1 MKRTAI
7 VLASLL
13 TVACSSAHKTDSS
26 HVSQMNENRGASA
39 SSVTTGADASVAVDL
54 SSLNAE
60 IQRLQQQSDYFDFD
74 KSAIK
79 PKYRAIIQKQA
90 EFIKAHKNDVVTL
103 EGNADERGSE
113 RYNLALGN
121 RRAEA
126 VFEALVNL
134 GVPAAQI
141 KTVSFGKDK
150 PRLSCHKEKC
160 WKENRRVDFE
170 HRLI

>member
-1 MKRTAI
+1 MKKMAV
-7 VLASLL
+7 VLASIL
-13 TVACSSAHKTDSS
+13 TVACSSTQKPDSS
-26 HVSQMNENRGASA
+26 HVSQTKENNTPSA
-39 SSVTTGADASVAVDL
+39 STAATAALEL
-54 SSLNAE
+54 SNLNAE
-60 IQRLQQQSDYFDFD
+60 IQRLQGQSDYFDYD

-79 PKYRAIIQKQA
+79 PEYQAVIQKQA

-103 EGNADERGSE
+103 EGNADERGGE
-113 RYNLALGN
+113 KYNLALGS

-126 VFEALVNL
+126 VFESLVNL
-134 GVPAAQI
+134 GVSQAQI

-170 HRLI
+170 HKLI

>member
-1 MKRTAI
+1 MKKIAV
-7 VLASLL
+7 VLASVL
-13 TVACSSAHKTDSS
+13 TVACSSTQKSDSS
-26 HVSQMNENRGASA
+26 HVSQTKENNTPSVSA
-39 SSVTTGADASVAVDL
+39 AATAALEL
-54 SSLNAE
+54 SNLNAE
-60 IQRLQQQSDYFDFD
+60 IQRLQGRSDYFDYD
-74 KSAIK
+74 KYAIK
-79 PKYRAIIQKQA
+79 PEYQAVIQKQA

-113 RYNLALGN
+113 KYNLALGS

-126 VFEALVNL
+126 VFESLVNL
-134 GVPAAQI
+134 GVSQAQI

-170 HRLI
+170 HKLI